1 MTHQAEAVDILS
13 MEEISK
19 LVLAVAN
26 TASPPQ
32 TLAVGLV
39 FDLNC

>member
-1 MTHQAEAVDILS
+1 MTNQAGVVDILS

-19 LVLAVAN
+19 LVLAVADR
-26 TASPPQ
+26 ASPAR
-32 TLAVGLV
+32 TLAVGLA